1 MGYIRSM
8 NWNQCAIWGKLAKIN
23 GVTARIYNALSLT
36 TEVTYKIAIQD

>member
-8 NWNQCAIWGKLAKIN
+8 NWNQCAIWENWQKSM
-23 GVTARIYNALSLT
+23 ARIYNALSLT

>member
-8 NWNQCAIWGKLAKIN
+8 NWNQCAIWENAKIN